1 MKRAQPKQDEPG
13 SSKRGRAGKA
23 EAKAET
29 TIAQQQARGILG
41 SNSSYRHHE
50 QVAKP
55 TYNLTENT
63 DGDDAFDDDFQFST
77 LDIADLLA
85 SPTSKT
91 AIEKAGKTFGP
102 ALVEI
107 GFAIITGHGIDVELF
122 RRTHAKIEAFFAELT
137 AEQKERYKAS
147 RKGSVNQGFFGIAET
162 SNLHP
167 DQVEGWVFCRRAFLL
182 PKGCPERDLLAK
194 FWPNIA
200 DELEFREVVAALQTL
215 VKPITRALL
224 AYVGAEPHAFDQK
237 LTNSNFG
244 FRLNYYPPVNPDA
257 AAQGAGR
264 MLAHEDVDLFT
275 LLPAGSQGGLQVLNR
290 SNMKWV
296 RLNAPEGSIIFN
308 AGDYLQRITN
318 DVIPSTTHRVA
329 LPLRKH
335 WDRPRTSFPMAV
347 YLNEDVVL
355 EPLKCCGPSKYPSET
370 AIDFHTKIT
379 AKYYGDDYREVCGED

>member
-1 MKRAQPKQDEPG
+1 MATAETAIAQQLLQEDRVDR
-13 SSKRGRAGKA
+13 KRGGA
-23 EAKAET
+23 EMA
-29 TIAQQQARGILG
+29 IAQQQTRGLSG
-41 SNSSYRHHE
+41 SNSAYSHHE

-55 TYNLTENT
+55 MYNLTENT
-63 DGDDAFDDDFQFST
+63 DGQDAFDDTFQFET
-77 LDIADLLA
+77 LDIAELLNA
-85 SPTSKT
+85 PTS
-91 AIEKAGKTFGP
+91 AAEIENAGKTFGP
-102 ALVEI
+102 ALAEI
-107 GFAIITGHGIDVELF
+107 GFAILTGHGIDAELF
-122 RRTHAKIEAFFAELT
+122 KRTHTRIEAFFAELT

-167 DQVEGWVFCRRAFLL
+167 DQVEGWVFCRRAFML

-194 FWPNIA
+194 FWPNPD

-215 VKPITRALL
+215 VKPLTRALL
-224 AYVGAEPHAFDQK
+224 SYVGADPHSFDEK
-237 LTNSNFG
+237 LTDSNFG
-244 FRLNYYPPVNPDA
+244 FRLNYYPPVDPDA

-275 LLPAGSQGGLQVLNR
+275 LLPAGSQDGLQVLNR

-329 LPLRKH
+329 LPQRRH

-347 YLNEDVVL
+347 YLNEEVVL